1 MLDFSQ
7 NVKYVLAKA
16 FYNLK
21 GYGAYNINYKSDFGN
36 KVRFFYSQIFGIR
49 IKYWEVDSY
58 PK

>member
-21 GYGAYNINYKSDFGN
+21 GYGTYNINYKSDFGN
-36 KVRFFYSQIFGIR
+36 KVRFFIPNLR
-49 IKYWEVDSY
+49 N
-58 PK
+58 